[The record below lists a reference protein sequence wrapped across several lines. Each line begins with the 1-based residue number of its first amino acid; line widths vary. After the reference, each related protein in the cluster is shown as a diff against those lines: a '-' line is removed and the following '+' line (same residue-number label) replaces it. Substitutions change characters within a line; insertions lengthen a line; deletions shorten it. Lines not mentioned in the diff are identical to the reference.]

1 MKITREIKT
10 AILVLSSIV
19 LLIFLFNYLKGQNLL
34 TSSRTYYALYDNV
47 EGLASSTPVTI
58 NGLKVGKV
66 QSISFT
72 EDGTG
77 KLLVALQVDNEF
89 EFSKNSK
96 AELYDASLI
105 GGKAIAIVPAFDKAE
120 NAKDGSY
127 LESSSKDG
135 LSDMVT
141 KTLSP
146 LQAKVETMMVSADA
160 LLNNINDVFDADTK
174 EGLKKGIAA
183 LDETILTFKG
193 TANSLNAIVK
203 KNESSLTNTL
213 ANAENLTGNLSKITD
228 SIAMVD
234 IGKTMRDLQNTMH
247 KFDAVIAGIENGEGS
262 VGKLLKDDGLYNNL
276 EGASKQMEELL
287 EDMKLNPKRYVH
299 FSLFGKKA
307 KQYDAEGNEIKSKD

>member
-66 QSISFT
+66 QNISFT

-120 NAKDGSY
+120 NAQDGAY
-127 LESSSKDG
+127 LEGSSKDG

-160 LLNNINDVFDADTK
+160 LINNINDVFDADTK

-234 IGKTMRDLQNTMH
+234 IGKTMRDLQKTMH